1 MTAKDYPSLWGFGT
15 TKTFKIPVEH
25 LDFKYIEK
33 CSDIKHLE
41 KIFCVLRSGEEGYY
55 PELTEFCEKR
65 LKGLAPESRALRKD
79 KPAATASSF
88 TAEEWEKIDGDM
100 KSWISEIKKEE
111 NKMHFHETDTLP
123 ALEDN
128 LPPVRGSHSHLRVS
142 KEKYSNSRQPKKKI
156 PRDYAEWDKFDV
168 EKECSKID
176 EDYKE
181 KAVVNKSHLSKI
193 ETRID
198 TAGLTG
204 KEKTFLAT
212 HEKEKGNEAF
222 NSGDYEEAVMYYTR
236 SISVLPTV
244 AAYNNR
250 AQAELKLQ
258 NWNSAFQDCEKV
270 LELEPGNLKALLRRA
285 TTYKHQNKL
294 QEALEDLNEV
304 LNVEPD
310 NELARKTL
318 SEVERDLKNSEAAS
332 KTQAKGK
339 RMVIQEVENSEDEGG
354 KDSRRAQ
361 EDGSGDKRILR
372 KMGVTSSTPKLQ
384 RSYSCWQLPSPLG
397 PTADSREGHSPE
409 LHLESPPEQLR
420 WNVPQA
426 VQYTRQDSQFFTLK
440 GYPDLG
446 CNYRIQALVTSCLGR
461 KVVSPDDAN
470 TRFPHPLPTEAAE
483 PRAMGNIQKKLTR
496 KSEGGKRPE
505 RGAPRRGREL
515 GPGADK
521 RARPRAP
528 EAAGSASQHPGS
540 GRGAG
545 DPAAAAAPVP
555 AATLGPAGLKSQGNE
570 LFKSG
575 QFAEAALKYSAAI
588 AQLEPAGG
596 GSADD
601 LSILYSNRA
610 ACYLKEG
617 NCSGCIQDCN
627 RALELH
633 PFSIKPLLRRAMAY
647 ETLEQYQKAYVDYKT
662 VLQID
667 CRIQLAN
674 DSINRITRILM
685 DLDGPSWRERLS
697 PIPAVPTSA
706 HLRAWQP
713 VAETPPSQGGDS
725 CSRPQPGSTDE
736 KMFKTLKEEG
746 NQCVKDKN
754 YKDALSKYSE
764 CLKINNKECA
774 IYTNRALCY
783 LKLCQF
789 EEAKQDCDR
798 ALQIDDGSVKAHYRR
813 ALAHK
818 GLKDYQK
825 SLNDLNKVLQLDSSI
840 VEAKME
846 LEEVTRFLNIKD
858 NTTLFNKEKER
869 RKIEIQEVSEG
880 QEEEPGRTLEELS
893 TDCPASENGDTTSGL
908 PENVEKLPITK
919 PNNAYEFGQVINA
932 ISMRNDKQA
941 CAHLLTI
948 TEPKDLP
955 MLLSNKL
962 EGDTFLLLIQ
972 SLKNNLGKD
981 PSLVYQHLLY
991 LSKVERFMMMLTL
1004 ISKGQK
1010 EQIEQLFDD
1019 LSDTPNKH
1027 FTLEDVQALKR
1038 KYEL

>member
-1 MTAKDYPSLWGFGT
+1 
-15 TKTFKIPVEH
+15 
-25 LDFKYIEK
+25 
-33 CSDIKHLE
+33 
-41 KIFCVLRSGEEGYY
+41 
-55 PELTEFCEKR
+55 
-65 LKGLAPESRALRKD
+65 
-79 KPAATASSF
+79 
-88 TAEEWEKIDGDM
+88 
-100 KSWISEIKKEE
+100 
-111 NKMHFHETDTLP
+111 
-123 ALEDN
+123 
-128 LPPVRGSHSHLRVS
+128 
-142 KEKYSNSRQPKKKI
+142 
-156 PRDYAEWDKFDV
+156 
-168 EKECSKID
+168 
-176 EDYKE
+176 
-181 KAVVNKSHLSKI
+181 
-193 ETRID
+193 
-198 TAGLTG
+198 
-204 KEKTFLAT
+204 
-212 HEKEKGNEAF
+212 
-222 NSGDYEEAVMYYTR
+222 
-236 SISVLPTV
+236 
-244 AAYNNR
+244 
-250 AQAELKLQ
+250 
-258 NWNSAFQDCEKV
+258 
-270 LELEPGNLKALLRRA
+270 
-285 TTYKHQNKL
+285 
-294 QEALEDLNEV
+294 
-304 LNVEPD
+304 
-310 NELARKTL
+310 
-318 SEVERDLKNSEAAS
+318 
-332 KTQAKGK
+332 
-339 RMVIQEVENSEDEGG
+339 
-354 KDSRRAQ
+354 
-361 EDGSGDKRILR
+361 
-372 KMGVTSSTPKLQ
+372 
-384 RSYSCWQLPSPLG
+384 
-397 PTADSREGHSPE
+397 
-409 LHLESPPEQLR
+409 
-420 WNVPQA
+420 
-426 VQYTRQDSQFFTLK
+426 
-440 GYPDLG
+440 
-446 CNYRIQALVTSCLGR
+446 
-461 KVVSPDDAN
+461 
-470 TRFPHPLPTEAAE
+470 
-483 PRAMGNIQKKLTR
+483 MGNIQKKLTR

-725 CSRPQPGSTDE
+725 CSRPQPGSTGGRSLHTLLFKVTLSCVSVFTGKQKDKGVNSGIRPWFKTLFALFLTRVLRNE

-774 IYTNRALCY
+774 IYTNRQVLCNFTALCY

-798 ALQIDDGSVKAHYRR
+798 ALQIDDGS
-813 ALAHK
+813 
-818 GLKDYQK
+818 DYQK

-846 LEEVTRFLNIKD
+846 LE
-858 NTTLFNKEKER
+858 
-869 RKIEIQEVSEG
+869 EVSEG

-1038 KYEL
+1038 

>member
-1 MTAKDYPSLWGFGT
+1 MTRLPEGRHAEGDTFAMTAKDYPSLWGFGT

-33 CSDIKHLE
+33 CSDVKHLE

-88 TAEEWEKIDGDM
+88 TAEEWEKIDGDI

-111 NKMHFHETDTLP
+111 NKMHFHETETLP
-123 ALEDN
+123 AKEDN
-128 LPPVRGSHSHLRVS
+128 LPPVRGSRSHLHVS
-142 KEKYSNSRQPKKKI
+142 KEKYSNSRRPKKKI

-181 KAVVNKSHLSKI
+181 KAVVNNKSHLSKI

-198 TAGLTG
+198 TAGLTE

-222 NSGDYEEAVMYYTR
+222 HSGDYEEAVMYYTR

-294 QEALEDLNEV
+294 QEALEDLNKV

-310 NELARKTL
+310 NELAKKTL
-318 SEVERDLKNSEAAS
+318 SEVERDLKNSEPAS
-332 KTQAKGK
+332 KTQTKGK
-339 RMVIQEVENSEDEGG
+339 RLVIQEVENSEDEGG

-361 EDGSGDKRILR
+361 EDGRGDK
-372 KMGVTSSTPKLQ
+372 
-384 RSYSCWQLPSPLG
+384 
-397 PTADSREGHSPE
+397 
-409 LHLESPPEQLR
+409 
-420 WNVPQA
+420 QA
-426 VQYTRQDSQFFTLK
+426 AEPAGAGS
-440 GYPDLG
+440 
-446 CNYRIQALVTSCLGR
+446 
-461 KVVSPDDAN
+461 
-470 TRFPHPLPTEAAE
+470 AAE
-483 PRAMGNIQKKLTR
+483 PRAMGNIQKKLTG

-505 RGAPRRGREL
+505 RGALRRGRAP
-515 GPGADK
+515 GAGADK
-521 RARPRAP
+521 RGRPRAP
-528 EAAGSASQHPGS
+528 EAAGSASRHPGS

-545 DPAAAAAPVP
+545 DPAAVAAAPVP
-555 AATLGPAGLKSQGNE
+555 AATLGPADLKSQGNE

-588 AQLEPAGG
+588 AQLEPAGS

-601 LSILYSNRA
+601 LSVLYSNRA

-633 PFSIKPLLRRAMAY
+633 PFSVKPLLRRAMAY
-647 ETLEQYQKAYVDYKT
+647 ETLEQYQKAYVDYKI

-685 DLDGPSWRERLS
+685 NLDGPSWREKLS

-713 VAETPPSQGGDS
+713 VAETPPNQGGGS
-725 CSRPQPGSTDE
+725 CSRPLPGITDE

-798 ALQIDDGSVKAHYRR
+798 ALQIDNGNVKACYRR

-825 SLNDLNKVLQLDSSI
+825 SLNDLNKVLLLDSSI

-880 QEEEPGRTLEELS
+880 QEEEPGRTSEELS
-893 TDCPASENGDTTSGL
+893 TDCRASENGDTTSSGP
-908 PENVEKLPITK
+908 PEYSEKLPITK

-932 ISMRNDKQA
+932 FSMRNDKQA

-1010 EQIEQLFDD
+1010 KQIEQLFDD